1 MFRPRVTVHLLVP
14 VFAAVAILASA
25 CGASFPEQPQVQQ
38 FFRASSLGDSQTLAN
53 FAAVSYDPKT
63 EGQVMTFTIVSVSAP
78 KVEPLRIKELAKAVE
93 AAQAADREF
102 SDRGKAYQDSH
113 VDALKRVLA
122 AESANKKVSGAD
134 AAVQAE
140 WSKWREESA
149 ASLKKVSDARK
160 QLSDA
165 RPVAEMSLSTPNGP
179 APDLSQA
186 DGQME
191 SKDVI
196 VDATVKLPDGS
207 TTQKKLAVSMQRVV
221 VKATPTDKAGKWI
234 FVAVKPA

>member
-1 MFRPRVTVHLLVP
+1 MFRPKVAVYLLAP
-14 VFAAVAILASA
+14 VFVAVAILASA
-25 CGASFPEQPQVQQ
+25 CGASHPEQPQVQQ

-53 FAAVSYDPKT
+53 FAAVSYDPKI
-63 EGQVMTFTIVSVSAP
+63 EGQVLKFTIVSVSEP
-78 KVEPLRIKELAKAVE
+78 KAEPLRIKELATAVE
-93 AAQAADREF
+93 AAQAADKEF
-102 SDRGKAYQDSH
+102 RDRGKAYQDSH
-113 VDALKRVLA
+113 VDALQRVLA
-122 AESANKKVSGAD
+122 AERANKKVSGAD
-134 AAVQAE
+134 ATVQAE
-140 WSKWREESA
+140 WSKWREESS
-149 ASLKKVSDARK
+149 ASVKKVSDARK

-207 TTQKKLAVSMQRVV
+207 TTQKKLAVSMQRAVI
-221 VKATPTDKAGKWI
+221 KATPTDKTGKWI
-234 FVAVKPA
+234 FVAVKPG